1 MSPESVFLFWT
12 RKIRREKVPHRG
24 IFGPFRSL
32 LTITLVLALF
42 SMLLIDAVT
51 VIFVCFVI
59 DHEKHR
65 ERNAKAHL
73 GDSKDTTYVLLK
85 EKMIRYNPF

>member
-1 MSPESVFLFWT
+1 
-12 RKIRREKVPHRG
+12 
-24 IFGPFRSL
+24 
-32 LTITLVLALF
+32 
-42 SMLLIDAVT
+42 MLLIDAVT

-59 DHEKHR
+59 DREKHR